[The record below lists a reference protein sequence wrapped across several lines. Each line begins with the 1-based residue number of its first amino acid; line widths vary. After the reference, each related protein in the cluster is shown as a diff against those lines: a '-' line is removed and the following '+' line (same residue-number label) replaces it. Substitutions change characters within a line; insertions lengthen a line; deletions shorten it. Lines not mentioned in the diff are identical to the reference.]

1 MQEGNIFMDRQIV
14 KQSSIDLFV
23 DLLRKQKEIVRGIES
38 E

>member
-1 MQEGNIFMDRQIV
+1 MDRQIV
-14 KQSSIDLFV
+14 KQSSIRVV

>member
-14 KQSSIDLFV
+14 KQSSIRVV